1 MYNILELRSKSQ
13 DELLRIAQELGVK
26 KANSLAPDALV
37 YAILDQ
43 QAIVTSVDKK
53 DESKAKKQR
62 ARIAKKVVTEEGGIS
77 VIEKTITTEP
87 KADKKSVESPS
98 VVANT
103 TPKEPIVAEKAKEVI
118 EKNLATV
125 QQIACTL
132 GEHMAETEVLLR
144 SIAKDYSSEINDRPN
159 ITIRNKKGNF

>member
-43 QAIVTSVDKK
+43 QAIVTSVDNK

-62 ARIAKKVVTEEGGIS
+62 ARIAKKVVAEEGGIS

-103 TPKEPIVAEKAKEVI
+103 TPKEPIVAEKAKEANKTVSNKQ
-118 EKNLATV
+118 KNSRFLSDSRVFYYLTTA
-125 QQIACTL
+125 ISPFCNC
-132 GEHMAETEVLLR
+132 
-144 SIAKDYSSEINDRPN
+144 K
-159 ITIRNKKGNF
+159 ITSAISKAAGR